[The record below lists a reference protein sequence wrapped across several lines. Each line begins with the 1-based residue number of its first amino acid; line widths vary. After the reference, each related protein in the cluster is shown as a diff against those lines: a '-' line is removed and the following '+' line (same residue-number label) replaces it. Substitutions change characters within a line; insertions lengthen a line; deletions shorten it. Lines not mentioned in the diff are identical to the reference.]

1 MTMEE
6 IKFNGYRLDV
16 ALKAQSPMIHFQAD
30 EPGATLRGSE
40 VKPKLDRFLNGK
52 ISADNKQLDES
63 AYINDKALNYKLS
76 LQASGEGEVYSILDG
91 GRNKFAI
98 IYGDRNKK
106 LLLRDATLTIICMNK
121 ELRKL
126 IEDNIVEFFAV
137 TNFGYMQNKGFGS
150 FMPEEYVKQHANSTE
165 SLRQDMAKWLKAT
178 YGSEH
183 CYYMVFS
190 DIGLT
195 NISDYDGY
203 FKEIKDFY
211 DLLKTGRNLS
221 RNRKGYSKSYIYQYF
236 HRYNFNN
243 EKAWMKSNGIAPVL
257 NPGSSR
263 CAASTGQIKDINA
276 RYVKALLGIAPKLEY
291 LNAENNPREKVLI
304 KIDVNKESST
314 KENKPEIDRMESPIF
329 FKIVGRHVFINAKL
343 INENIYEREFD
354 FNAELKRPKKIEQ
367 RSQELLI
374 NENDCK
380 NGKLKVPSKGEL
392 GDDFT
397 IDKLLSE
404 YVRYYNGASP
414 GESGIYLRAGEAGN
428 GEIRD
433 YALESSVLQ
442 DNKYVCKVEEAG
454 NE

>member
-1 MTMEE
+1 MEE

-52 ISADNKQLDES
+52 ISADNKLDES
-63 AYINDKALNYKLS
+63 AYIKDKSLNYKLS

-106 LLLRDATLTIICMNK
+106 LLLRDATLTIICMNEK
-121 ELRKL
+121 LRQL

-137 TNFGYMQNKGFGS
+137 TNFGYMQNKGFGG
-150 FMPEEYVKQHANSTE
+150 FMPAKYVYQYAYSTDSACQK
-165 SLRQDMAKWLKAT
+165 SLRQDMANWLKAT

-183 CYYMVFS
+183 CYYMDFS
-190 DIGLT
+190 GISPT
-195 NISDYDGY
+195 NISDYNRY

-211 DLLKTGRNLS
+211 DLLKTGRN
-221 RNRKGYSKSYIYQYF
+221 RNGYSKSYIYQYF
-236 HRYNFNN
+236 HQYSFNN

-257 NPGSSR
+257 NADRSR
-263 CAASTGQIKDINA
+263 CAASTGQIEDAGA

-314 KENKPEIDRMESPIF
+314 EENKPEIDRMESPIF
-329 FKIVGRHVFINAKL
+329 FKIVGRHVFIIAKL
-343 INENIYEREFD
+343 INENIYGREFD
-354 FNAELKRPKKIEQ
+354 FNAELKRPKEIKQ
-367 RSQELLI
+367 RSQKLLI
-374 NENDCK
+374 NENNCR
-380 NGKLKVPSKGEL
+380 NGKLKVPSKKEL
-392 GDDFT
+392 GGDFT

-414 GESGIYLRAGEAGN
+414 GESGRYLRTGEAGN
-428 GEIRD
+428 GKIRD
-433 YALESSVLQ
+433 YALASGVLR
-442 DNKYVCKVEEAG
+442 DNKYVHKVEEEG

>member
-52 ISADNKQLDES
+52 ISADNKLDES
-63 AYINDKALNYKLS
+63 AYIKDKSLNYKLS
-76 LQASGEGEVYSILDG
+76 LQASGEGEVYSIPNG
-91 GRNKFAI
+91 NRNEFAI
-98 IYGDRNKK
+98 NYGDRRKK

-121 ELRKL
+121 ELRQL

-150 FMPEEYVKQHANSTE
+150 FMPAEYVNQYADSTDSACQE
-165 SLRQDMAKWLKAT
+165 SLRQDMAKWLKDT

-183 CYYMVFS
+183 CYYMDFS

-236 HRYNFNN
+236 HRYTFNN
-243 EKAWMKSNGIAPVL
+243 EKAWMKSNGIAPVVVTHTDGRGTTHERNL
-257 NPGSSR
+257 NNNSND
-263 CAASTGQIKDINA
+263 C
-276 RYVKALLGIAPKLEY
+276 RYIRALLGINSHVKY
-291 LNAENNPREKVLI
+291 MDENRSSVVINI
-304 KIDVNKESST
+304 KHNVRNSES
-314 KENKPEIDRMESPIF
+314 KIERMQSPIF
-329 FKIVGRHVFINAKL
+329 FKIVNKNIFICTNSKC
-343 INENIYEREFD
+343 IESIYGKEFK
-354 FNAELKRPKKIEQ
+354 FEQ
-367 RSQELLI
+367 RNNRNRTGRLEVPTAEELRSRGFSL
-374 NENDCK
+374 
-380 NGKLKVPSKGEL
+380 
-392 GDDFT
+392 
-397 IDKLLSE
+397 DKLLSE

-414 GESGIYLRAGEAGN
+414 GESGRYLRTGEAGN
-428 GEIRD
+428 GKIRD
-433 YALESSVLQ
+433 YALASDVLQ
-442 DNKYVCKVEEAG
+442 DNKYVHKVEEEG